1 MKSSDMYC
9 EALKNNLKY
18 YKETEK
24 GQNIMCQIIED
35 YVENVRI
42 NTTLEAV
49 KNLMDS
55 MKLTSEQAMVA
66 LKIAEDDRVEILKRM

>member
-1 MKSSDMYC
+1 
-9 EALKNNLKY
+9 
-18 YKETEK
+18 
-24 GQNIMCQIIED
+24 MCQIIED

-66 LKIAEDDRVEILKRM
+66 LKITEDDRVEILKRM

>member
-9 EALKNNLKY
+9 EALKNNVKY

>member
-1 MKSSDMYC
+1 VKSSDMYC
-9 EALKNNLKY
+9 EALKNNVKY